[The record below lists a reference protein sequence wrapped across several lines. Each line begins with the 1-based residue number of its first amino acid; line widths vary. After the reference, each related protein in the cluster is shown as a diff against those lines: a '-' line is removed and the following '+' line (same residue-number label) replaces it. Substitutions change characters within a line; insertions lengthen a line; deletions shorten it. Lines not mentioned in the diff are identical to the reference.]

1 MRLPESQIY
10 LARRSHDVEPMHIAR
25 YHDPDDWIEM
35 RINPQR
41 IAIQSRKVINRVQT
55 NTRWVFQH
63 WGMEPVTL
71 QYSGVTGYIKTMTDS
86 TDTNPSL
93 PLSTE
98 YDITR
103 KYTDPALRNYVSPY
117 ETPAFQALMTL
128 RTFYEEPH
136 RSLQGRD
143 LTALRG
149 EDIRNQL
156 NKLLL
161 KLDFR
166 DSEYIG
172 YFTRMTIQEDENSPW
187 MWSYDMEFVAQ
198 YWNSKTKL
206 TQMDMT
212 QLVWA
217 LFSTTSNFN
226 MSSDNQLAAA
236 WQRGVSTTTGARV
249 SRDFRKLLGW
259 AGLR

>member
-1 MRLPESQIY
+1 MRLSESQLY
-10 LARRSHDVEPMHIAR
+10 LSRRSHDVEPMHIAR

-41 IAIQSRKVINRVQT
+41 ISIQSRKVINRIQT

-71 QYSGVTGYIKTMTDS
+71 QYSGVTGYIKTMTNA
-86 TDTNPSL
+86 TDTNPRFL
-93 PLSTE
+93 LADE
-98 YDITR
+98 YDVTR
-103 KYTDPALRNYVSPY
+103 KYTDPALRDYVSPY
-117 ETPAFQALMTL
+117 ETPAYQALMVL

-136 RSLQGRD
+136 KWLQGRD

-149 EDIRNQL
+149 AEVDEQL

-161 KLDFR
+161 RLHFR
-166 DSEYIG
+166 DGEYIG

-198 YWNSKTKL
+198 YWNSRTKL
-206 TQMDMT
+206 TQRSMSE
-212 QLVWA
+212 LVWA
-217 LFSTTSNFN
+217 LFATTSSFN
-226 MSSDNQLAAA
+226 MSSDDQLAAA
-236 WQRGVSTTTGARV
+236 WDKGVAATVGASVNRE
-249 SRDFRKLLGW
+249 FRKLLGW
-259 AGLR
+259 